1 MNFSLPRLALAAV
14 SLVSFSLTVWA
25 QSGIDQRFASSS
37 LAAYPP
43 NIAGAAGGP
52 MMMLTA
58 SRDHTLFAPIY
69 TDYED
74 IDGDGS
80 VDYTFKTTFKYY
92 GYFDNKKCY
101 VYNGAHS
108 TGGRF
113 EPAVASITVGGRETC
128 PSSQSLWSG
137 NFLNWATMTRL
148 DVVRKTLYGG
158 RRVQDTQADTTL
170 EMAALAHDAHAFVK
184 YYGGADIRDYTPFT
198 HAELGRA
205 GLTMCSRGTDAN
217 GQGTPQ
223 LRVAKGNYSLW
234 ATTPGTVCNWSE
246 AQADFAFGQKAQA
259 FFKKYGPPESENPD
273 AVQQAHRANL
283 PSRATDGARYGG
295 VGPELAIRVQAC
307 VAPDVLPFGNE
318 RCRTYRRTVGGVA
331 QISHKP
337 IGLLQEFG
345 SSEQTQQP
353 VRAEFGLITGSYDDN
368 LRGGQLR
375 KNIGS
380 VNDEVDLGTGRFC
393 HLLAAADSAS
403 NCKVTAATFATATG
417 ATVPG
422 IIRSFDRV
430 RLYQAGDYNSDA
442 PRSAGG
448 GAVEFPLPSEVPN
461 GSFPSW
467 GNPMS
472 EMITQALAYFANL
485 PLGGAVSGTT
495 GRDAAVGLPVA
506 VTVADPLN
514 DAVNDSVAGIPRRD
528 LYGRA
533 ICRPMHMLAISSG
546 AVTHDTDETGSS
558 EDVYDT
564 ASAFIRKNV
573 AAKDLP
579 SATIQ
584 AATDRI
590 GDPDLEN
597 INGSSRSVGSANAD
611 FGVDCTSKQIGT
623 VVSSGLAQVAG
634 VCPEAPAVKGTYLGA
649 GAAFMA
655 NTRAVRD
662 PADLTNDN
670 GRSVAASRLPPGALR
685 VRSYAATLSGG
696 VARIEVPIPGKA
708 GFVYI
713 TPESS
718 WDFEGFN
725 GKVTNGVL
733 MPGAMLT
740 FRSIYGDATSASYV
754 VTWNDAQF
762 GGDYDMDIVG
772 FLRWEIKPSAS
783 KAGAY
788 ELTVMTDILNH
799 NAGARGSHGF
809 SIIGTDRDRRY
820 LTHGGEEFNVGGP
833 DSDCNVLQAGSQG
846 FNLQCAFT
854 DRGMRTSGGGGSDD
868 FAWPTQYNGSRVD
881 FFGTGSALTTTVA
894 KTFTVTDGA
903 TDVSLRD
910 PLWYVA
916 KYGSF
921 NTGETEFALSTS
933 ALPEARVG
941 NGATN
946 WDNSNNSGVACGAT
960 GCPDGEPDGYFLAR
974 RPELL
979 EERLRSLLLKITQ
992 GSNSAPAVSTVL
1004 LLSDS
1009 LKYSAEFYQDGFGGT
1024 VKAYA
1029 RDPKTLEF
1037 TSLAWNASEL
1047 MTALGNGR
1055 TVITDDGQSG
1065 VLFTW
1070 DSLNVPAQIQY
1081 RAAMLGLPLDE
1092 TPTPAQLA
1100 ALDSQA
1106 SRAQKLIAYMRG
1118 SSENTDQG
1126 TLFRVRSQGVMGP
1139 IVNSTPWLQNG
1150 KVAARYTDT
1159 QFRYLPSYR
1168 DFVNGTK
1175 ASALSVL
1182 WLGAND
1188 GQLHG
1193 LNALSGQPLLS
1204 YVPSPLVG
1212 RLESALSSANA
1223 GPVALMD
1230 GSPFTGDVLVSPG
1243 TGFKTE
1249 ATSAQPSWRTYLF
1262 SSLGRGGRA
1271 VFALDVTN
1279 PATLSTSTSAPSAF
1293 KWVFSSSDDADMG
1306 YQLLDPVRH
1315 PGSGEPS
1322 AIVHLN
1328 SGDFGL
1334 LVPNGYGSAG
1344 GKVALF
1350 ILSVNGPSSG
1360 QWQPSSSTATGS
1372 YRKIV
1377 VSDSSDSQNG
1387 LMGATWVDLDN
1398 NGTADVVYATDL
1410 RGQLWKFDLR
1420 SSDPREW
1427 QSALVSASVGTGG
1440 AISTTDAA
1448 APLFKAE
1455 SGGQQLSITTAPVT
1469 FFPNFGGAMISF
1481 GTGRA
1486 IESVD
1491 FPDASVTQRFFTVW
1505 DKGRYPGDRINPP
1518 LTNQAGE
1525 VTVVNALPGV
1535 DGTRDVVEGTSTRP
1549 VKTFVARVLRRDAD
1563 GNVYQVQTNDQG
1575 EVVTKGGQ
1583 EVRLADGVSTQ
1594 EFKPSVHDGWYFEF
1608 PSAGEA
1614 VLSSPVRRL
1623 NFILFTTVR
1632 PKSGTERELSCSL
1645 DPQGTLYAFSPVT
1658 GLPIRNLLSTTS
1670 LLIGTDIG
1678 DQKVIVVGDGSGGS
1692 TVNTGG
1698 SNPSFGLGNNT
1709 KKQINT
1715 SSSNLRIQW
1724 REIMGLRTHSA
1735 TKVTEEEDP
1744 AAEGEK
1750 K

>member
-1 MNFSLPRLALAAV
+1 MNLSLPRLALAAV
-14 SLVSFSLTVWA
+14 SLASFSLTVWA
-25 QSGIDQRFASSS
+25 QSGIDQRFSSS
-37 LAAYPP
+37 NLAAYPP
-43 NIAGAAGGP
+43 NIAEGTGGP

-80 VDYTFKTTFKYY
+80 VDYTFKPTFRYY

-101 VYNGAHS
+101 VYNGSHS

-113 EPAVASITVGGRETC
+113 EPKEMSTLAGGRETC
-128 PSSQSLWSG
+128 PSTQSLWSG

-158 RRVQDTQADTTL
+158 RRVEDTLADTTL

-184 YYGGADIRDYTPFT
+184 YYGGSDIRDYTPFT

-217 GQGTPQ
+217 GQGAPQ

-246 AQADFAFGQKAQA
+246 DQSGFAFGQKAQA
-259 FFKKYGPPESENPD
+259 FYGKYGPPTSENPD
-273 AVQQAHRANL
+273 ATQQAHRPNL
-283 PSRATDGARYGG
+283 PSKGTDGAKYGG

-307 VAPDVLPFGNE
+307 KLSDSIAFGNE
-318 RCRTYRRTVGGVA
+318 RCRTYRRTVGGNLQV
-331 QISHKP
+331 SHKP

-368 LRGGQLR
+368 FRGGQLR
-375 KNIGS
+375 KNVGS
-380 VNDEVDLGTGRFC
+380 VNDEIDLGTGRFC
-393 HLLAAADSAS
+393 HLLSATDSAS
-403 NCKVTAATFATATG
+403 NCKVTAATFTTTQG

-422 IIRSFDRV
+422 IIRAFDRV
-430 RLYQAGDYNSDA
+430 RLYQAGDYNAGA
-442 PRSAGG
+442 PRNSSGG
-448 GAVEFPLPSEVPN
+448 QLDFPLPHEVPN
-461 GSFPSW
+461 GNFPSW

-485 PLGGAVSGTT
+485 PMGGAVSATN
-495 GRDAAVGLPVA
+495 GRDAAVGLPVS
-506 VTVADPLN
+506 VTVKDPLN
-514 DAVNDSVAGIPRRD
+514 DTENDPIAGVSRRD

-546 AVTHDTDETGSS
+546 AVTHDTDEAGST

-564 ASAFIRKNV
+564 AAEFIKKNV
-573 AAKDLP
+573 AQADRSK
-579 SATIQ
+579 ATIQ

-590 GDPDLEN
+590 GELEG
-597 INGSSRSVGSANAD
+597 INNTSRSVGSANAE
-611 FGVDCTSKQIGT
+611 FGVDCTSKQIGS
-623 VVSSGLAQVAG
+623 VVTSGLAQVAG

-649 GAAFMA
+649 GAAFIA

-662 PADLTNDN
+662 PADLTNAN
-670 GRSVAASRLPPGALR
+670 GRTVAASRLPASALR

-696 VARIEVPIPGKA
+696 VARIEVPIPGKS

-772 FLRWEIKPSAS
+772 FLRWEIKPSTT

-799 NAGARGSHGF
+799 NADARGSHGF
-809 SIIGTDRDRRY
+809 SIIGTDRDSRY
-820 LTHGGEEFNVGGP
+820 LTHGGVNFDVGGT
-833 DSDCNVLQAGSQG
+833 DSDCDVLPGNSQG
-846 FNLQCAFT
+846 FNLQCAYT
-854 DRGMRTSGGGGSDD
+854 DRGMKTSSGGGTDG

-881 FFGTGSALTTTVA
+881 FYGTGGALTTTVA
-894 KTFTVTDGA
+894 KTFTITDGA

-921 NTGETEFALSTS
+921 NTGETAFALSTAAVPDKRIS
-933 ALPEARVG
+933 SGP
-941 NGATN
+941 TN
-946 WDNSNNSGVACGAT
+946 WDSQNNSGVACSGA
-960 GCPDGEPDGYFLAR
+960 GCADGEPDGYFLAR

-979 EERLRSLLLKITQ
+979 ETRLRDLFMKITQ
-992 GSNSAPAVSTVL
+992 GSNSAPAVSTVQ
-1004 LLSDS
+1004 LLSTS
-1009 LKYSAEFYQDGFGGT
+1009 LKYTAEFFLDGFGGT

-1029 RDPKTLEF
+1029 MKANGEF
-1037 TSLAWNASEL
+1037 DTGPTWDASAL
-1047 MTALGNGR
+1047 MTAQGTGR
-1055 TVITDDGQSG
+1055 TVITDNGQVGLPFIWS
-1065 VLFTW
+1065 
-1070 DSLNVPAQIQY
+1070 SLDVPEQAPY
-1081 RAAMLGLPLDE
+1081 RAAMLGLALSA
-1092 TPTPAQLA
+1092 TPTQEQLN
-1100 ALDSQA
+1100 ALTAQA
-1106 SRAQKLIAYMRG
+1106 SRAEKLTLYMRG
-1118 SSENTDQG
+1118 QQENVGEG
-1126 TLFRVRSQGVMGP
+1126 TLFRVRSKGVMGP
-1139 IVNSTPWLQNG
+1139 IVNSTPWLQTG
-1150 KVAARYTDT
+1150 QVAARFTDAD
-1159 QFRYLPSYR
+1159 FPNEPSYR
-1168 DFVNGTK
+1168 AFVNDTK
-1175 ASALSVL
+1175 AATTSVL

-1193 LNALSGQPLLS
+1193 LNARSGQTIVS

-1212 RLESALSSANA
+1212 RLESALSAANT

-1230 GSPFTGDVLVSPG
+1230 GSPFTGDVLVLSG
-1243 TGFKTE
+1243 TGFKTT
-1249 ATSAQPSWRTYLF
+1249 ATTSTSTKSSWRTYLF

-1279 PATLSTSTSAPSAF
+1279 PASLSAMAQAPSAF
-1293 KWVFSSSDDADMG
+1293 KWVFSSSNDADMG

-1334 LVPNGYGSAG
+1334 LVPNGYGSTD
-1344 GKVALF
+1344 GKAALF
-1350 ILSVNGPSSG
+1350 ILSVNGPTASGWQASS
-1360 QWQPSSSTATGS
+1360 ATNVGS

-1377 VSDSSDSQNG
+1377 VSASTDSPNG

-1398 NGTADVVYATDL
+1398 NGTVDVVYATDL

-1427 QSALVSASVGTGG
+1427 QSALVDAAT
-1440 AISTTDAA
+1440 TTDTP
-1448 APLFKAE
+1448 APLFTAK
-1455 SGGQQLSITTAPVT
+1455 SGEQPLSITTAPVT
-1469 FFPNFGGAMISF
+1469 FFPNYGGTMISF

-1491 FPDASVTQRFFTVW
+1491 FPDMSVNQRFFTVW

-1518 LTNQAGE
+1518 LTNQAGD
-1525 VTVVNALPGV
+1525 VTVVNALPRV
-1535 DGTRDVVEGTSTRP
+1535 DGTRDIQEGDASRS
-1549 VKTFVARVLRRDAD
+1549 VKTFVRRVLRRDAD

-1575 EVVTKGGQ
+1575 EVVTKNGE
-1583 EVRLADGVSTQ
+1583 EVPLAAGTTTQ
-1594 EFKPSVHDGWYFEF
+1594 EFNPSVHDGWFLEF
-1608 PSAGEA
+1608 PSLGEA
-1614 VLSSPVRRL
+1614 VLSSPIRRL
-1623 NFILFTTVR
+1623 NFIVFTTVR
-1632 PKSGTERELSCSL
+1632 PKSGTEREVSCSV
-1645 DPQGTLYAFSPVT
+1645 DPQGALYAFSPVT
-1658 GLPIRNLLSTTS
+1658 GLPIRGLFAEDSMLMSVS
-1670 LLIGTDIG
+1670 IPA
-1678 DQKVIVVGDGSGGS
+1678 QKVLVVGTASDGY
-1692 TVNTGG
+1692 NTGG
-1698 SNPSFGLGNNT
+1698 RIGSTALSGGGQNDLT
-1709 KKQINT
+1709 T

-1724 REIMGLRTHSA
+1724 REIMGLRTHKSK
-1735 TKVTEEEDP
+1735 TEKEEETP
-1744 AAEGEK
+1744 PTGGEDK
-1750 K
+1750 